1 MLEQLTQTM
10 FEAQLNKTFLL
21 DLDGQG
27 HLPLTLTH
35 VKGLGTIQYPS
46 NAPRKEAFSLTF
58 QAPHLPALPQRIY
71 TLHHEELG
79 TIEMIFLVPVAQDKT
94 GRYYEAIFN

>member
-1 MLEQLTQTM
+1 MLEQLTQAT
-10 FEAQLNKTFLL
+10 FEAQLNKTFML

-27 HLPLTLTH
+27 SLPLTLTI
-35 VKGLGTIQYPS
+35 VKALGTIQYPS
-46 NAPRKEAFSLTF
+46 NAPRREAFSLTF

-71 TLHHEELG
+71 QLHNEEIGTLD
-79 TIEMIFLVPVAQDKT
+79 MIFLVPVAQDKT